1 MRRKS
6 GSIRIRSSSGVS
18 LAWRPAA
25 GNNLMTFHRRRAD
38 VAWGIIKLLK
48 LLTSAA
54 SQSASAFTHPSIAQL
69 SIKDVPPPRGERLY
83 MHIYQ
88 SRMLIPASASR
99 LLIVDVPPRVLFVTA
114 CFYLRDL
121 HLKTPLARTA
131 ARRPRRLNG
140 AWAHLAAKV
149 WNGWIVLA
157 ELDQGRRCKG
167 HSDHFTESAFI
178 LTAQPG

>member
-99 LLIVDVPPRVLFVTA
+99 LLIVDVPPRVLFRHCLFLFA
-114 CFYLRDL
+114 GSP
-121 HLKTPLARTA
+121 LKDATRANGSAPSSPSEWRLSTLGSQSLEWLDSVSRAG
-131 ARRPRRLNG
+131 PRQ
-140 AWAHLAAKV
+140 KV
-149 WNGWIVLA
+149 
-157 ELDQGRRCKG
+157 
-167 HSDHFTESAFI
+167 
-178 LTAQPG
+178 